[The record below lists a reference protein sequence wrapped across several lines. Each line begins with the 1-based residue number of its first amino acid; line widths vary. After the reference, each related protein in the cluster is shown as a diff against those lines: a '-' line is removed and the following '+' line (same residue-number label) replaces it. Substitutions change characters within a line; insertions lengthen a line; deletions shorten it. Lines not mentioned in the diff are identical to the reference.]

1 MKRRFSIPLP
11 DIPILSLMRK
21 VVALCFV
28 LLLAG
33 PQARA
38 WMTDLKLAQDRAY
51 AENRVVLVNFT
62 GSDWC
67 SWCIRLRKEVFE
79 TTEFNAFAE
88 RHLMLVEVDFP
99 NNKPITAAQRTA
111 NRTLA
116 DRYGIQG
123 YPTVVL
129 LNSKGT
135 EIARLGYLEGGP
147 AAYIKAIRERAG
159 LPASDSGYKAD
170 PSATPNFSGA
180 KIGPPPKYAALTLK
194 RITGSGSKRL
204 ALINNQ
210 TLGVG
215 ESGKVRLGDSEVK
228 VKVEEIRD
236 KSVVVSVEGKPGKA
250 ERKELPLKD
259 L

>member
-1 MKRRFSIPLP
+1 MRNLVA
-11 DIPILSLMRK
+11 LSL
-21 VVALCFV
+21 V

-33 PQARA
+33 QQARA
-38 WMTDLKLAQDRAY
+38 WMTDLKVAQDRAY
-51 AENRVVLVNFT
+51 AENRVVLINFT

-123 YPTVVL
+123 YPTIVL
-129 LNSKGT
+129 LNSKGA
-135 EIARLGYLEGGP
+135 EIGRLGYLEGGP
-147 AAYIKAIRERAG
+147 KAFINAIRERAG

-170 PSATPNFSGA
+170 PAATPNFSGA
-180 KIGPPPKYAALTLK
+180 KVGPPPKYAALTLK
-194 RITGSGSKRL
+194 RISGTGSKRL

-210 TLGVG
+210 TLAPG
-215 ESGKVRLGDSEVK
+215 ESGKVRLGDGEVK
-228 VKVEEIRD
+228 IKVEEIRD
-236 KSVVVSVEGKPGKA
+236 RSVVVTVDDQRG
-250 ERKELPLKD
+250 RKELPL
-259 L
+259 

>member
-1 MKRRFSIPLP
+1 
-11 DIPILSLMRK
+11 MRN
-21 VVALCFV
+21 VFALCFV

-38 WMTDLKLAQDRAY
+38 WMTDLKSAQDRAY
-51 AENRVVLVNFT
+51 AENRVVLINFT

-88 RHLMLVEVDFP
+88 RQLMLVEIDFP
-99 NNKPITAAQRTA
+99 NNKPISAGQRTA
-111 NRTLA
+111 NRALA
-116 DRYGIQG
+116 DRFGIQG

-129 LNSKGT
+129 LNSKGN
-135 EIARLGYLEGGP
+135 EIGRLGYLEGGP
-147 AAYIKAIRERAG
+147 KVFINAIRERAG
-159 LPASDSGYKAD
+159 LPASDSAVRPDG
-170 PSATPNFSGA
+170 SALPNFSGA
-180 KIGPPPKYAALTLK
+180 KVGPPPKYAALTLK
-194 RITGSGSKRL
+194 RLTGTGAKRL

-215 ESGKVRLGDSEVK
+215 ESGKVRLGDGEVK

-236 KSVVVSVEGKPGKA
+236 KSVVITIEAKPGKK